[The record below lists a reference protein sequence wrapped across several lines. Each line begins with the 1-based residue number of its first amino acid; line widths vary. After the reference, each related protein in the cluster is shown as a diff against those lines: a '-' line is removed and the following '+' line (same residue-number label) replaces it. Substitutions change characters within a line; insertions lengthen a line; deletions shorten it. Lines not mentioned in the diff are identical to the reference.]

1 MTLKYNQELNLK
13 LNNTNTNDMKKIIIF
28 ISLVLSVGIYA
39 QKYVPFPSENAEWNV
54 FYASSWN
61 GSPMDT
67 TLMQYSL
74 QGDTTI
80 NGIGYHKVVRNI
92 ATSSNPVYK
101 SVGGL
106 REQNKKVYYNG
117 FGYNENY
124 GGFNNIE
131 NLLYDFN
138 KKVGDTVQVNQ
149 WLEYTITKIDSVKIG
164 NEYRKRYND
173 CIIEGIGDV
182 EGGLFGIMVLI
193 PTCLDCHQEWHFV
206 CFSQNGESV
215 YKNPDYVDCNSTQKL
230 SEKKYLANDACWTY
244 SHGLTT
250 INSRSQ
256 TFLNGDTVINNIAY
270 KKVYDRVPNVN
281 VSYQGAI
288 REDSGKIYANID
300 NNYWHYGEFLLYDFT
315 VQTGDTIKS
324 NIPATCSCE
333 LAWSPVITKIDT
345 IILLNGEK
353 RKRFFFDSSNRWIEG
368 IGNLNSLFFMAK
380 PLTTSM
386 DEPFL
391 IGFKQNAM
399 ELYADTFWCP
409 SGDCSDMLD
418 AIVEIRNDK
427 SHVDLS
433 PNPIT
438 DTSMLKW
445 DNAEAFSTLTI
456 TDLLGK
462 TVQTVDV
469 RGKSEI
475 SLNKSDLN
483 KGLYVGRLVSGTGSE
498 ATVKIIV
505 Q

>member
-1 MTLKYNQELNLK
+1 
-13 LNNTNTNDMKKIIIF
+13 
-28 ISLVLSVGIYA
+28 
-39 QKYVPFPSENAEWNV
+39 
-54 FYASSWN
+54 
-61 GSPMDT
+61 
-67 TLMQYSL
+67 
-74 QGDTTI
+74 
-80 NGIGYHKVVRNI
+80 
-92 ATSSNPVYK
+92 
-101 SVGGL
+101 
-106 REQNKKVYYNG
+106 
-117 FGYNENY
+117 
-124 GGFNNIE
+124 
-131 NLLYDFN
+131 
-138 KKVGDTVQVNQ
+138 
-149 WLEYTITKIDSVKIG
+149 
-164 NEYRKRYND
+164 
-173 CIIEGIGDV
+173 
-182 EGGLFGIMVLI
+182 
-193 PTCLDCHQEWHFV
+193 
-206 CFSQNGESV
+206 
-215 YKNPDYVDCNSTQKL
+215 
-230 SEKKYLANDACWTY
+230 
-244 SHGLTT
+244 
-250 INSRSQ
+250 
-256 TFLNGDTVINNIAY
+256 
-270 KKVYDRVPNVN
+270 
-281 VSYQGAI
+281 
-288 REDSGKIYANID
+288 
-300 NNYWHYGEFLLYDFT
+300 
-315 VQTGDTIKS
+315 
-324 NIPATCSCE
+324 
-333 LAWSPVITKIDT
+333 
-345 IILLNGEK
+345 
-353 RKRFFFDSSNRWIEG
+353 
-368 IGNLNSLFFMAK
+368 MAK